1 MPERR
6 LSIAHV
12 ASEMAPLAKVGG
24 LADVVSALALEQ
36 ARRGHRVLVALPR
49 YRTLKIPAGWSTH
62 DLGGTRVPWGLGQEP
77 ARFTIVEDA
86 HSELRVLLVD
96 HAGDRRFFDR
106 PGLYDDPQTR
116 EGWPDNAE
124 RNLFFARAAV
134 EGLKGFGEK
143 FDIVHAHDQQ
153 AAWVPCFV
161 RTHEA
166 DEPAFADVATIFTIH
181 NLGYQGIVDP
191 WLLSVAGFS
200 RELFFPQSPFEY
212 WGRVNFMKVG
222 IVFADLVS
230 TVSPTYAREIQ
241 SNGELGFGLEGVL
254 RRRTG
259 DVRGILNGIDDTV
272 WNPATD
278 PYLDSHYDRDTVEGK
293 LANRRA
299 LALACGFPLD
309 PDWPIV
315 GMVSRLVE
323 QKGVELI
330 EAAERSLCELPARFV
345 VLGVGQ
351 PRWQDLFRR
360 LAFERPWQWWFGTSH
375 DEGLAHRIEAGSD
388 LFLMPSRYE
397 PCGLNQMYSLRYGT
411 VPVVR
416 ETGGLAD
423 TVREFDPVTREGN
436 GFVFQAF
443 AADDLVMALRR
454 ALAVR
459 AEPELWRTL
468 QRNGMAQD
476 FSWRVSADGY
486 DHLYGEALRR
496 VAQGRVPTLQSV
508 RDSF

>member
-1 MPERR
+1 MTERR

-12 ASEMAPLAKVGG
+12 ASEMAPLVKVGG

-36 ARRGHRVLVALPR
+36 ARRGHQVLVALPR
-49 YRTLKIPAGWSTH
+49 YRTLEIPAGWTTH

-77 ARFTIVEDA
+77 ARFTIAEDPRTD
-86 HSELRVLLVD
+86 LRVLLVD
-96 HAGDRRFFDR
+96 HAGERRFFDR
-106 PGLYDDPQTR
+106 PGVYDDPATR

-124 RNLFFARAAV
+124 RYLFFARAAI
-134 EGLKGFGEK
+134 EGLKGFGER
-143 FDIVHAHDQQ
+143 FDVVHAHDQQ

-166 DEPAFADVATIFTIH
+166 DEPAFAQVATVFTIH

-191 WLLSVAGFS
+191 WLLSVAGFP

-212 WGRVNFMKVG
+212 WGRVNFMKIG

-241 SNGELGFGLEGVL
+241 SNGEMGFGLEGVL

-259 DVRGILNGIDDTV
+259 DVRGILNGIDNRV
-272 WNPATD
+272 WDPATD
-278 PYLDSHYDRDTVEGK
+278 AFLDAHYDRESFDGK

-299 LALACGFPLD
+299 LSLACGFPLD

-323 QKGVELI
+323 QKGLELI
-330 EAAERSLCELPARFV
+330 EAAEHELCDLHARFV

-351 PRWQDLFRR
+351 PRWQELFRR

-375 DEGLAHRIEAGSD
+375 DEALAHRIEAGSD

-397 PCGLNQMYSLRYGT
+397 PCGLNQLYSLRYGT

-423 TVREFDPVTREGN
+423 TVREFDPVTRAGN

-443 AADDLVMALRR
+443 AADDMVMALRR
-454 ALAVR
+454 ALAVHG
-459 AEPELWRTL
+459 EPGLWRAL
-468 QRNGMAQD
+468 QRNGMEQD
-476 FSWRVSADGY
+476 FSWSVSADGY
-486 DHLYGEALRR
+486 DHLYEEALHRI
-496 VAQGRVPTLQSV
+496 AQGRIPTLQTV

>member
-1 MPERR
+1 MPGRS
-6 LSIAHV
+6 LSVAHV
-12 ASEMAPLAKVGG
+12 ASEMTPLVKVGG
-24 LADVVSALALEQ
+24 LADVVAALAGEQ

-49 YRTLKIPAGWSTH
+49 YRTLEIPAGWTTH
-62 DLGGTRVPWGLGQEP
+62 EIGGTRVPWGLGQEP
-77 ARFTIVEDA
+77 ARFTVAEDPA
-86 HSELRVLLVD
+86 SELRVLLVE
-96 HAGDRRFFDR
+96 HAGERRFFDR
-106 PGLYDDPQTR
+106 PGVYDDPVTR

-124 RNLFFARAAV
+124 RYLFFARAAV
-134 EGLKGFGEK
+134 EGLKGFGER
-143 FDIVHAHDQQ
+143 FDVVHAHDQQ

-161 RTHEA
+161 RTHDA
-166 DEPAFADVATIFTIH
+166 DEPAFGGLATVFTIH

-191 WLLSVAGFS
+191 WILSVAGFS

-212 WGRVNFMKVG
+212 WGRVNFMKIG
-222 IVFADLVS
+222 LVFADLVS

-241 SNGELGFGLEGVL
+241 SNAELGFGLEGVL

-259 DVRGILNGIDDTV
+259 DVRGILNGIDESL
-272 WNPATD
+272 WNPETD
-278 PYLDSHYDRDTVEGK
+278 PFLDAHFSREALEGK
-293 LANRRA
+293 RANRRA
-299 LALACGFPLD
+299 LSLACGFPLD

-323 QKGVELI
+323 QKGLELV
-330 EAAERSLCELPARFV
+330 EAAEHELCDLPARFV

-375 DEGLAHRIEAGSD
+375 DEPLAHRIEAGSD

-416 ETGGLAD
+416 GTGGLAD
-423 TVREFDPVTREGN
+423 TVHEFDPVSREGN
-436 GFVFQAF
+436 GFVFTSF
-443 AADDLVMALRR
+443 SADDMVMALRR
-454 ALAVR
+454 ALAVHG
-459 AEPELWRTL
+459 EPALWCAL
-468 QRNGMAQD
+468 QRNGMRQD

-486 DHLYGEALRR
+486 DHLYEEALER
-496 VAQGRVPTLQSV
+496 VATGRIPSLRTV
-508 RDSF
+508 RDTF